1 MTIKNERIIAIFY
14 WNIRLRMED
23 ESFALQNW
31 LLCSDIRLQT
41 NSDRLADNK
50 SALAP
55 ATGQIHTLIEDIIAK
70 PGLFSATFIQLVT
83 ELQDLVSWIVTSK
96 TALSLIKGNVAQ
108 CS

>member
-70 PGLFSATFIQLVT
+70 PGLFSATFWT